1 MNWKRCNFLKHYK
14 KVRIQGSD
22 PERLI
27 NMCLIKKLNMRKI
40 RYSSDN
46 EVSFYISHND
56 YEELKALAGRR
67 YIIEIAGE
75 YGYRM
80 YFAGLFKRPLL
91 LTGLVIFISIFV
103 YQSLFISEIEVI
115 GYESINEQALRK
127 SMREAGFYEGCR
139 KNIDIEKLKLHIY
152 EEFDNIAWIGIKYK
166 GNLAQITIVETDYI
180 FEKKKIDTDS
190 PCNIVAAVS
199 GYINSID
206 PQEGVRVM
214 EDGAY
219 VEQGEVIISGEVP
232 LEKTTFSE
240 QEEETVSYVHAAGTV
255 DAKVPVRLNYCIEA
269 NEYLKNKTG
278 RRMVLISVN
287 DRMLFRELCP
297 YELSKIKCIDII
309 DWVKPVKLNFQ
320 VNIIEEVE
328 IIYRKKSEAEI
339 KKHVVNHIHEFVEE
353 KLPYNTQI
361 LNKSLNFRQEKNIIY
376 IGVTLETLQEIGKE
390 EEIIVDKSN
399 RQSDQNDD

>member
-166 GNLAQITIVETDYI
+166 GNLAQITIVETDFI
-180 FEKKKIDTDS
+180 FE
-190 PCNIVAAVS
+190 
-199 GYINSID
+199 
-206 PQEGVRVM
+206 
-214 EDGAY
+214 
-219 VEQGEVIISGEVP
+219 
-232 LEKTTFSE
+232 
-240 QEEETVSYVHAAGTV
+240 
-255 DAKVPVRLNYCIEA
+255 
-269 NEYLKNKTG
+269 
-278 RRMVLISVN
+278 
-287 DRMLFRELCP
+287 
-297 YELSKIKCIDII
+297 
-309 DWVKPVKLNFQ
+309 
-320 VNIIEEVE
+320 
-328 IIYRKKSEAEI
+328 
-339 KKHVVNHIHEFVEE
+339 
-353 KLPYNTQI
+353 
-361 LNKSLNFRQEKNIIY
+361 
-376 IGVTLETLQEIGKE
+376 
-390 EEIIVDKSN
+390 
-399 RQSDQNDD
+399 